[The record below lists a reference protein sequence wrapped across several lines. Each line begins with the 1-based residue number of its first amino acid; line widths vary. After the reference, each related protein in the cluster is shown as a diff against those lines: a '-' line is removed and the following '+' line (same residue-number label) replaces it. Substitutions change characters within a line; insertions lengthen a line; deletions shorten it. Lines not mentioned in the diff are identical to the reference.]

1 MERCGTFAS
10 PALDLT
16 RHPRHVRRQRNGA
29 DPMAGATATSIKT
42 TEKSREPAASAA
54 AIAALKA
61 AFGDRIVTSPAVREQ
76 HGNTVTWIV
85 NQPPDAVVYP
95 QSTEEVQQIVCIC
108 AAHGM
113 PIIPFGVGTS
123 LEGHVNAP
131 FGGVSIDFRDMNKVL
146 AVHAEDL
153 DCVIEPGITR
163 KALNEQLR
171 DSGLFFPIDPGADA
185 SLGGMA
191 ATRCSG
197 TNAVRYGTM
206 KDNVIALKVVLAN
219 GEVIDTARR
228 ARKTSAG
235 YDLTRLMVGSEGTL
249 GIITQLTLKLSGIPE
264 AISGGV
270 CPFPSV
276 EACCNTAI
284 HTIQSGIPIARI
296 ELLDALQVR
305 ACNLH
310 SKLGL
315 PETPMLFLEFH
326 GTEAS
331 VAEQSKRFGE
341 IAAEFGGG
349 PFTWTTRPEE
359 RTKLWEARH
368 HAALSNIA
376 LRPGAQIVAT
386 DVCVPISRL
395 AECVTE
401 TQADIAA
408 SRILAP
414 IVGHVGD
421 GNFHLTLLI
430 DMHDADEVKRAKAL
444 SERLVERALAMDGT
458 CTGEHGV
465 GQGKMKYLLAEHGA
479 AALAVMASIKRALDP
494 QDIMNPGK
502 IVAL

>member
-1 MERCGTFAS
+1 MAVVPIARSGQENQQN
-10 PALDLT
+10 
-16 RHPRHVRRQRNGA
+16 RR
-29 DPMAGATATSIKT
+29 D
-42 TEKSREPAASAA
+42 PAAIKK
-54 AIAALKA
+54 AIADLAA
-61 AFGDRIVTSPAVREQ
+61 AFGNRLVTSQAVREQ

-85 NQPPDAVVYP
+85 NEPPDAVVFP
-95 QSTEEVQQIVCIC
+95 QSTEEVQQIVRIC
-108 AAHGM
+108 AGYGV
-113 PIIPFGVGTS
+113 PIIPFGVGSS

-131 FGGVSIDFRDMNKVL
+131 QGGVSIDFRDMNKVL
-146 AVHAEDL
+146 TVHGEDL
-153 DCVIEPGITR
+153 DCVVQPGITR
-163 KALNEQLR
+163 KALNEHLR

-228 ARKTSAG
+228 AKKTAAG

-249 GIITQLTLKLSGIPE
+249 GVITELTLKLSGIPE
-264 AISGGV
+264 AISGGT

-284 HTIQSGIPIARI
+284 QTIQSGIPVARI

-305 ACNLH
+305 ACNMH

-331 VAEQSKRFGE
+331 VAEQSERFGE

-349 PFTWTTRPEE
+349 PFTWTTRAEE
-359 RTKLWEARH
+359 RTRLWEARH
-368 HAALSNIA
+368 HAALSNFA
-376 LRPGAQIVAT
+376 LRPGAQMFAT

-395 AECVTE
+395 AECVRE
-401 TQADIAA
+401 TQADIER
-408 SRILAP
+408 SRLLAP

-421 GNFHLTLLI
+421 GNFHLSLLV
-430 DMHDADEVKRAKAL
+430 DMDDADEVKRAKDL

-465 GQGKMKYLLAEHGA
+465 GQGKMKYLLSEHGA
-479 AALAVMASIKRALDP
+479 AALAVMASVKRALDP
-494 QDIMNPGK
+494 QNILNPGK
-502 IVAL
+502 IVALS

>member
-1 MERCGTFAS
+1 MAATAPTAKSME
-10 PALDLT
+10 
-16 RHPRHVRRQRNGA
+16 HVR
-29 DPMAGATATSIKT
+29 DP
-42 TEKSREPAASAA
+42 A
-54 AIAALKA
+54 AIAAVIAALTA
-61 AFGDRIVTSPAVREQ
+61 AFGNRVVTSQAVREQ
-76 HGNTVTWIV
+76 HGNTVTWIA
-85 NQPPDAVVYP
+85 NQPPDVVVFP
-95 QSTEEVQQIVCIC
+95 QSTEDVQQIVRIC
-108 AAHGM
+108 AAHGV

-131 FGGVSIDFRDMNKVL
+131 LGGVSIDFRDMNKVL
-146 AVHAEDL
+146 HVHAEDL
-153 DCVIEPGITR
+153 DCVIQPGITR
-163 KALNEQLR
+163 KTLNEQLR

-185 SLGGMA
+185 TLGGMA

-228 ARKTSAG
+228 AKKTASG

-249 GIITQLTLKLSGIPE
+249 GIITELTLKLSGIPE

-276 EACCNTAI
+276 EACCNAAI
-284 HTIQSGIPIARI
+284 QTIQSGIPVARI

-349 PFTWTTRPEE
+349 PFEWTTRPG
-359 RTKLWEARH
+359 RAHEAVGR
-368 HAALSNIA
+368 
-376 LRPGAQIVAT
+376 
-386 DVCVPISRL
+386 
-395 AECVTE
+395 
-401 TQADIAA
+401 
-408 SRILAP
+408 AP
-414 IVGHVGD
+414 PC
-421 GNFHLTLLI
+421 
-430 DMHDADEVKRAKAL
+430 RA
-444 SERLVERALAMDGT
+444 VEFRACA
-458 CTGEHGV
+458 
-465 GQGKMKYLLAEHGA
+465 
-479 AALAVMASIKRALDP
+479 RARR
-494 QDIMNPGK
+494 
-502 IVAL
+502 